1 MRVSFEH
8 WVPAGLPPTG
18 RLLKRSIFVVCCGLL
33 LIAAPGVQAQDNI
46 HVVGHIV
53 SDSGQAV
60 ARATVAVKG
69 TRTGVT
75 SDDNG
80 NFEIAVP
87 SDGTLVV
94 SSVGY
99 ISASVKVAGRRSIQ
113 VV

>member
-8 WVPAGLPPTG
+8 WVPGGLPPTW
-18 RLLKRSIFVVCCGLL
+18 RLLKRSISMVCCGLL
-33 LIAAPGVQAQDNI
+33 LMAAPRIQAQDII

-53 SDSGQAV
+53 SDSGQTV
-60 ARATVAVKG
+60 ARATIVVKG
-69 TRTGVT
+69 TRQGAS

-87 SDGTLVV
+87 SNGTLVI

-99 ISASVKVAGRRSIQ
+99 ISTTIKVG
-113 VV
+113 